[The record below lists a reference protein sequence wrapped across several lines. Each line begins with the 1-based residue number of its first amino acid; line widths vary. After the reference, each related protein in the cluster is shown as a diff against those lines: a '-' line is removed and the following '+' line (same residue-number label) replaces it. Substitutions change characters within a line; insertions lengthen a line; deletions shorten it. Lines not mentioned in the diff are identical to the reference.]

1 MAHHSGFQ
9 GFGYRVVRM
18 PRWAAFL
25 IVAASVLV
33 GILFLVLAAGIA
45 LVAIPVVL
53 VAGGVAAWLGRRR
66 GRGAAHQGADMS
78 RTAGGKAGDGEVVEG
93 EYIVLDQHPSGTEND
108 STDLDRPR

>member
-1 MAHHSGFQ
+1 MAHHGGFQ

-45 LVAIPVVL
+45 LIAIPVVL

-66 GRGAAHQGADMS
+66 GREGGRGGAMG
-78 RTAGGKAGDGEVVEG
+78 RTAAGDGAGPGEVVEG
-93 EYIVLDQHPSGTEND
+93 EYIVLDQHPDRSGND
-108 STDLDRPR
+108 KTDPDRPR